1 MTCVGVMWL
10 SCMLL
15 SRVGAVSNADER
27 SSLLQGDRRE
37 LDSCLIDEVGLS
49 GVTSRWR
56 LLMNPKLPSEGMKPF
71 SCRFCGK
78 SFTDS
83 SNLRRHTMIHTGE
96 KPYKCPQCSHSSN
109 RKGNL
114 IAHIMAVHKKLGAA
128 DVLLESSAVKD

>member
-1 MTCVGVMWL
+1 
-10 SCMLL
+10 
-15 SRVGAVSNADER
+15 
-27 SSLLQGDRRE
+27 
-37 LDSCLIDEVGLS
+37 
-49 GVTSRWR
+49 
-56 LLMNPKLPSEGMKPF
+56 MNPKLPSEGMKPF

>member
-1 MTCVGVMWL
+1 MTCVEVMWL
-10 SCMLL
+10 SCMML
-15 SRVGAVSNADER
+15 SRIGAVSNADER
-27 SSLLQGDRRE
+27 SYLLQGDRRE
-37 LDSCLIDEVGLS
+37 LGSCLIDEVGLS

-56 LLMNPKLPSEGMKPF
+56 LMMNPKHASEGMKAF

-96 KPYKCPQCSHSSN
+96 KPYRCPECSHSSN

-114 IAHIMAVHKKLGAA
+114 VAHIMAVHKKFTDG
-128 DVLLESSAVKD
+128 DTESQNSAVKN